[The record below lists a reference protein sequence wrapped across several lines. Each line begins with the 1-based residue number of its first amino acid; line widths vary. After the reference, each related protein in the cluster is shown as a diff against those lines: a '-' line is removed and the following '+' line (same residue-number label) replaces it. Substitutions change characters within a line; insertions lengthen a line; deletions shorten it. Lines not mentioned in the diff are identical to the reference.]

1 MSVVPSYNFF
11 PMTKFNRYRHLWACF
26 LALSTPTLVANQA
39 EATGNNTGNT
49 FETAKAIDLNQRYEG
64 TLPVGQGRHC
74 YRIDVPSGKKVAI
87 QGSNN
92 YGSVFVS
99 AYTGHGETQILS
111 SFQKTG
117 QVETEETDGGVMVCV
132 DSDMAQRQQEHRYS
146 LQIAVA
152 GTTVVAQASPP
163 LKSPIKA
170 PVKAIPTAPLAVAKI
185 ITPAN
190 TRPKNPLV
198 VVARAPEIILYPQ
211 VKTRKSETRD
221 SQVSPYVNSSM
232 QLAANSRSFDRAKDG
247 GLGGDTGNNFKTAR
261 AVTPE
266 QMYGGYLNAK
276 GKDDRDCYVYA
287 GVPNGSKLK
296 VNVANND
303 GILGIS
309 AYSDHGSILI
319 GQTYIINQEGILQT
333 EATNGDV
340 MICMDTDGEKSDH
353 QYTFNGRVEH

>member
-1 MSVVPSYNFF
+1 
-11 PMTKFNRYRHLWACF
+11 MTKLNRYRHLWVCF
-26 LALSTPTLVANQA
+26 LALSTTALVAERA
-39 EATGNNTGNT
+39 AATVNNTVNNTGNT

-64 TLPVGQGRHC
+64 SLPVGQGRHC
-74 YRIDVPSGKKVAI
+74 YRVDVPSGKKVSI

-99 AYTGHGETQILS
+99 AYTGHGNLLIGETQILS

-132 DSDMAQRQQEHRYS
+132 DSDTAQRQQEHRYS

-152 GTTVVAQASPP
+152 GTTVVAKAPQPP
-163 LKSPIKA
+163 AKSPVQTPAKA
-170 PVKAIPTAPLAVAKI
+170 LPTAPLAKM

-211 VKTRKSETRD
+211 VKTRKSDTRE
-221 SQVSPYVNSSM
+221 SPVSPYVNSSM

-247 GLGGDTGNNFKTAR
+247 GIGGDTGNNFQTAR

-266 QMYGGYLNAK
+266 QMYGGYLNAR

-319 GQTYIINQEGILQT
+319 GQTYIINQQGILQT
-333 EATNGDV
+333 EATSGDV
-340 MICMDTDGEKSDH
+340 MVCMDTDGEKSDH